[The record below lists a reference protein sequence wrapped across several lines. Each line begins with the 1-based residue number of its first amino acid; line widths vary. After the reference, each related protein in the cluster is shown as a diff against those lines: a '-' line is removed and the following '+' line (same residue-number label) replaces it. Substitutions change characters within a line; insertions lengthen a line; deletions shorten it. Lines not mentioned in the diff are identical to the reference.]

1 MLRDPPPLQHASL
14 LQQHYR
20 NVAAEVTRVVEV
32 VDHEAPVI
40 TFFGLA
46 SVDHRAGTY
55 YHDAGA
61 IAIDNVDTQVTVTT
75 TVWREGSVISESL
88 ISGSV
93 YLTGDV
99 PGVYTFTYNAVDS
112 EGNAATPVSR
122 TVNVLDQ
129 DGPVI
134 TLYGDSP
141 TYHEAGTAYVDPGA
155 TAFDLIAGTSVTMST
170 LGQVDVN
177 TCLLYTSP
185 SPRDR
190 QKSRMPSSA

>member
-1 MLRDPPPLQHASL
+1 MA
-14 LQQHYR
+14 
-20 NVAAEVTRVVEV
+20 
-32 VDHEAPVI
+32 
-40 TFFGLA
+40 
-46 SVDHRAGTY
+46 
-55 YHDAGA
+55 
-61 IAIDNVDTQVTVTT
+61 TT
-75 TVWREGSVISESL
+75 TVLREGYVISESS

-141 TYHEAGTAYVDPGA
+141 THHEAGTAYVDPGA
-155 TAFDLIAGTSVTMST
+155 TAFDVIGMNTV
-170 LGQVDVN
+170 GQVDVN
-177 TCLLYTSP
+177 PIDLHC
-185 SPRDR
+185 
-190 QKSRMPSSA
+190 